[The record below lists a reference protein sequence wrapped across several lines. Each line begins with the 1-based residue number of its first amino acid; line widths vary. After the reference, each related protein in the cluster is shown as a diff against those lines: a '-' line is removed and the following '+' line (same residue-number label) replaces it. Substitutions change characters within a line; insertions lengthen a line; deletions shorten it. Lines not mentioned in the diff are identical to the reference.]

1 MRNENREGNR
11 SRRSIVPKTFTLKY
25 GFPISNTFIIQACI
39 FMAQDYCYLVR
50 FKHIKLNLLLFII
63 SATCCLHLCRKT
75 VEEGECKDT
84 EHLSNTNTCFSLKNI

>member
-1 MRNENREGNR
+1 MRDESREGSR
-11 SRRSIVPKTFTLKY
+11 PRRSIVPKAFTLKY
-25 GFPISNTFIIQACI
+25 GFSISDTFIIQACI
-39 FMAQDYCYLVR
+39 SMAQDYCYLVR

-84 EHLSNTNTCFSLKNI
+84 EHLSNTNTCFSF